1 VPVAEQKLN
10 SEPVRSPKYVLV
22 SGASTGIGEAVVN
35 RLASQ
40 GWTVFAGIRKST
52 DARRLE
58 QRNPQQVFPLY
69 LDITKPDQIE
79 QAVQQIRQMSGT
91 TGLYGLVNNAGIAI
105 TGPLEFLDIEDIR
118 LQMEVNYI
126 GQAALTQACLP
137 LLRLATGRMINISS
151 ISGRIAA
158 PFFGPYAASKFALEA
173 YSDALRLELHRW
185 GLKVVLI
192 EPGAIQTPIWEK
204 SLAAAQERL
213 EALPEQ
219 AHKLYGQ
226 DIERIIKRTSHAGE
240 NGLPAAA
247 VADLVFHTLTTRNPR
262 PRYFIGRG
270 IRLGDF
276 FNYLSPGKIRD
287 WVFGKLT
294 GFAD

>member
-1 VPVAEQKLN
+1 MQN
-10 SEPVRSPKYVLV
+10 SEKRVALV
-22 SGASTGIGEAVVN
+22 TGANKGIGFETAK
-35 RLASQ
+35 RLANRDI
-40 GWTVFAGIRKST
+40 TVLIGARNQEHGLKAQEQLRRNELDVHFILIDVT
-52 DARRLE
+52 DAMSIQAAIGRIKDEFRRL
-58 QRNPQQVFPLY
+58 
-69 LDITKPDQIE
+69 DI
-79 QAVQQIRQMSGT
+79 
-91 TGLYGLVNNAGIAI
+91 LVNNAGIAI